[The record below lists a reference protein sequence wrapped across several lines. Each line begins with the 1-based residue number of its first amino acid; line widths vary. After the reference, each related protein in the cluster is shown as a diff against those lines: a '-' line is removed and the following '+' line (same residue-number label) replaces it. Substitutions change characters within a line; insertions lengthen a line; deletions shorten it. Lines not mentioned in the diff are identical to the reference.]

1 MEINAEIN
9 KVFGTEMARLF
20 AGTIPEEE
28 LKKKAAEVWEQMN
41 RVGFDYCSRRKDTEI
56 ERAIKNE
63 ILDRLYGK
71 IREILQEPVAIEILD
86 RKAREMVENARKVA
100 EEAII
105 RDMAGHMT
113 ENVLSV
119 YGRNEDIIRQV
130 MAAMQLEANEG
141 RF

>member
-41 RVGFDYCSRRKDTEI
+41 RVDFNYSNRRKDTEI
-56 ERAIKNE
+56 ELAIKNE

-105 RDMAGHMT
+105 REMAGHMA

-119 YGRNEDIIRQV
+119 YGRNEDIIQQV
-130 MAAMQLEANEG
+130 MAAMRLQADNG